1 MIANGQVP
9 GTVAVS
15 FVVADFQSDNTVIP
29 AWATINELILQ
40 LTSNLTPPPLL
51 GAFGLELDDA
61 YPEPP
66 QASFFL
72 ALTTTAPS
80 GDTTVTIGPPGSTTT
95 PVTVTNQSPNDLL
108 LLRLGLTTSAGQ
120 ADQDLAQEVLPAGQA
135 TSISASPP
143 EPSAAVVSTTLSV
156 PAPFPRGALQSY
168 VTVTAESVQQIGHQL
183 TINATAVDF
192 AALGIASITVQ
203 IALTALPSVA
213 VPPFV
218 LDPTNNVA
226 SATITVP
233 IGSALIGLSASLA
246 IALVMPDGSSGGEA
260 STAAD
265 FMTNPIFVLTPDD
278 LPGASL
284 H

>member
-1 MIANGQVP
+1 MVANGQVP
-9 GTVAVS
+9 GAVDVS

-80 GDTTVTIGPPGSTTT
+80 GDTTVTIGPPGSSPA

-108 LLRLGLTTSAGQ
+108 LLRLGLTTPAGQ
-120 ADQDLAQEVLPAGQA
+120 AGQDLAQQVLPAGQA
-135 TSISASPP
+135 TSIPASQP

-156 PAPFPRGALQSY
+156 AAPFPRGVLQSY
-168 VTVTAESVQQIGHQL
+168 ITVTAESVQQIEHQL
-183 TINATAVDF
+183 TINATAIDF
-192 AALGIASITVQ
+192 AALGIVSITVQ
-203 IALTALPSVA
+203 IALTALPSVI
-213 VPPFV
+213 VPPLS
-218 LDPTNNVA
+218 LDAMNNVA
-226 SATITVP
+226 TATVTIP

-246 IALVMPDGSSGGEA
+246 IAVVMPDGSSGGRGRRPRT
-260 STAAD
+260 S
-265 FMTNPIFVLTPDD
+265 
-278 LPGASL
+278 
-284 H
+284 